1 MKKYLKE
8 MLYALTSAYT
18 QTDYTNRERTE
29 VLETNI
35 GKLFSIFAWGLDS
48 VQEQAEL
55 IREWDNL
62 DNAKGAVLDRY
73 GANFGV
79 RRFGAG
85 DVFYRLAIK
94 VKLLAQLSG
103 GDSQTVIDAAASL
116 FDIPP
121 ERVGLREMF
130 PAKVQLDL
138 EEMDLSPET
147 LAIAAEIAELI
158 KRILAAGVG
167 LIIMLH
173 NSREWRS
180 DVIVPTAV
188 FDHSHLTFTMP
199 QVQRRFTSDVPVAP
213 AAFMRSGVFVNIQP
227 VRYLAS
233 QDVAVKAA
241 MFEHT
246 RVAVNSIYREENEL

>member
-1 MKKYLKE
+1 MKRYLKE

-18 QTDYTNRERTE
+18 QTDYTNRDRTE
-29 VLETNI
+29 ILETNI

-55 IREWDNL
+55 IRQWDNL
-62 DNAKGAVLDRY
+62 DNARGTVLDRY

-94 VKLLAQLSG
+94 VKLLSQLSG
-103 GDSQTVIDAAASL
+103 GDIQTVIDAAASL

-121 ERVGLREMF
+121 DKVGLSEVF
-130 PAKVQLDL
+130 PAKVQLGLDEKDL
-138 EEMDLSPET
+138 TPET
-147 LAIAAEIAELI
+147 LEIAADIAALI

-173 NSREWRS
+173 NTREWRS
-180 DVIVPTAV
+180 DVIVTTAV

-199 QVQRRFTSDVPVAP
+199 QVQRRFTSDIPVAA
-213 AAFMRSGVFVNIQP
+213 AAFMRSGVFVNLQQVQHRSEGEAP
-227 VRYLAS
+227 VRLAL
-233 QDVAVKAA
+233 
-241 MFEHT
+241 FEHT
-246 RVAVNSIYREENEL
+246 RVAVNTIYREENEQ